1 MYAGRE
7 STIVNGQRYAW
18 IGYTLGIACMAAL
31 FIAGLVMGKPQLCVM
46 AGSMAALLGAVW
58 ASTSVA
64 AKKSASRS
72 AGVQGGA

>member
-7 STIVNGQRYAW
+7 STTINGQRYAW
-18 IGYTLGIACMAAL
+18 IGYILGIACMAAL
-31 FIAGLVMGKPQLCVM
+31 FIAGLVMGKPQLSVM

-58 ASTSVA
+58 SSTSVA

-72 AGVQGGA
+72 SGAQGGA